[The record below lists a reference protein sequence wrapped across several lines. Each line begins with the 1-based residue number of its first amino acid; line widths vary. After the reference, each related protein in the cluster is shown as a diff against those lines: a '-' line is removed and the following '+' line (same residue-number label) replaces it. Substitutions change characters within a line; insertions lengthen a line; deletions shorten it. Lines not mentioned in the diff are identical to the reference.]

1 MTQRREGQDLLEQ
14 LGDELKLQAW
24 LGGAEIRNP
33 SLAEKAVRDEVDLLV
48 RVRDELRLQLH
59 LGKLEAKDEFHR
71 LEDRW
76 QHVKAAAAET
86 ATGAAQSVRE
96 LLQEI
101 RDGYRKLRGRELEQD
116 EEPTPA

>member
-1 MTQRREGQDLLEQ
+1 MTKKHEGDDLLAQ
-14 LGDELKLQAW
+14 LGDELRLQAW
-24 LGGAEIRNP
+24 LGGAEFRNP
-33 SLAEKAVRDEVDLLV
+33 SLAEPAVREQVDVLV

-76 QHVKAAAAET
+76 QHVKLAAAET
-86 ATGAAQSVRE
+86 AAGAGQSLRD

-101 RDGYRKLRGRELEQD
+101 REGYRGLRGRSLEDD